1 MLSKRSSIHRPEI
14 SVGAHPLLRD
24 APIPDIWGLR
34 QKRKVHR
41 FRWCLRRCP
50 LLLIL
55 LWSNTFVL
63 GQNRLSTA
71 PLKRDRIRNMISI
84 ERSFPRMENGY
95 VFSFRPSVRQAGE
108 DDLIVASPA
117 KGQDYQ
123 LGFSVPGMSETRI
136 SDVSVGPEGQVYIV
150 GSAIKAGDVTVRGFL
165 SNLDLTAHGSTVF
178 FDEYKPERVCVAG
191 DGTLWV
197 LGQPLNA
204 ELANTPSGML
214 RNYTAQGELRSEFL
228 PALNFPV
235 VARNVGKRSQI
246 FLSCGEES
254 VGVYLGPARLWVE
267 IAYGEVLAEQRHVDP
282 PQSSVMSRLVLVHK
296 GEVLAS
302 FRDRLP
308 DGQLGRVNHFY
319 RLSMDRSPVSWE
331 SINGGETSNA
341 SNVPARGL
349 LGRDGDS
356 VVYLD
361 SSQIR

>member
-1 MLSKRSSIHRPEI
+1 
-14 SVGAHPLLRD
+14 
-24 APIPDIWGLR
+24 
-34 QKRKVHR
+34 
-41 FRWCLRRCP
+41 
-50 LLLIL
+50 
-55 LWSNTFVL
+55 
-63 GQNRLSTA
+63 
-71 PLKRDRIRNMISI
+71 
-84 ERSFPRMENGY
+84 MENGY

-319 RLSMDRSPVSWE
+319 RLRSPVSWE

-341 SNVPARGL
+341 SNVPARVL